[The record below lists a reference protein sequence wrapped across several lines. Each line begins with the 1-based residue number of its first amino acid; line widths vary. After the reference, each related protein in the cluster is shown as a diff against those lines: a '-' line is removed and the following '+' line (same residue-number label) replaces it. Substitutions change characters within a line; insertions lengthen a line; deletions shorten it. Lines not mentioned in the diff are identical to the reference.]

1 MLTVHRKDLPSPEGI
16 VDFDRDSQRYIFEF
30 PCVSRS
36 QRNQVCET
44 AAAGFPF
51 SDGSQFGSTHA
62 NDS

>member
-1 MLTVHRKDLPSPEGI
+1 